1 MNSQPWLVGEVIFIF
16 ILSLFFFLF
25 VFLLYLFV
33 PLVRA
38 ATYVQETHCA
48 HITDIS
54 FYPPH
59 I

>member
-16 ILSLFFFLF
+16 ILSLFFLF

-48 HITDIS
+48 HITNIS